1 MAGFALATGPVSWG
15 VDFADAPG
23 NPPWPLVLDEIA
35 SSGIGALELGPVG
48 YLPEDPGALR
58 DALRRRG
65 LVAVGSFVF
74 EAFHDGARAAAIE
87 ALTVRASR
95 AVAAAGGA
103 VIVLIDRPGAE
114 RAATAG
120 RSQAARR
127 LDRGRWS
134 VLVGGLRRAA
144 AVADAHG
151 LRAVVHPHAGGFLE
165 FDDEIER
172 LLQDSDLDLCVDT
185 GHAAYAGIAAERLIE
200 RCGERLGHVHLK
212 DLRGDVLAR
221 VRAERLDFW
230 DAIGEGVFCPL
241 GEGDVDLPAVLGALD
256 AAGYAGYA
264 TIEQDRVAG
273 CGSPLADL
281 AASRRVLASAGLA
294 EAAR

>member
-1 MAGFALATGPVSWG
+1 MPGFALATGPVSWG

-48 YLPEDPGALR
+48 YLPEDPRALR
-58 DALRRRG
+58 DALGRRG

-87 ALTVRASR
+87 ALTVRACR
-95 AVAAAGGA
+95 AIAAAGGA
-103 VIVLIDRPGAE
+103 VLVLIDRPGTE
-114 RAATAG
+114 RAASAG

-127 LDRGRWS
+127 LDDRPWS

-144 AVADAHG
+144 SVADAHG
-151 LRAVVHPHAGGFLE
+151 LRAVVHPHAGGFVE

-172 LLQDSDLDLCVDT
+172 VLQDTDLDLCVDT
-185 GHAAYAGIAAERLIE
+185 GHAAYAGIAPERLIE
-200 RCGERLGHVHLK
+200 RCGDRLGHVHLK
-212 DLRGDVLAR
+212 DVRGDVLAR

-230 DAIGEGVFCPL
+230 AAIGEGAFCPL
-241 GEGDVDLPAVLGALD
+241 GEGVVDLPAVLGALD
-256 AAGYAGYA
+256 AAAYAGYA

-273 CGSPLADL
+273 RGSPLDDL
-281 AASRRVLASAGLA
+281 AASRRVLVSAGLA